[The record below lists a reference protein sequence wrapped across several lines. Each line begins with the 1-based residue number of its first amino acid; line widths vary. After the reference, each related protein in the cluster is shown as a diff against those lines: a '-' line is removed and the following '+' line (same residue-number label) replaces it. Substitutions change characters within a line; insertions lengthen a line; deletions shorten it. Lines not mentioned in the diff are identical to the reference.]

1 MPRAD
6 AVLLETV
13 INLDDAALACRVLRA
28 RGQRLVVR
36 LTPTRMVEL
45 RVPRGM
51 RIDQALTW
59 LHTRRDWLARA
70 LLRVARRP
78 APLRF
83 AGGEVHHVR
92 GVPVRLRVLRGP
104 GAVSLEPGALV
115 VRVPA
120 PGAPAS
126 VEDALR
132 RYYRGLAE
140 QEIPGRVRALGAL
153 VPGRPAPAE
162 VRVRLMR
169 RRWGSCR
176 RDGVVTLSTLLAR
189 AAPAELDYVIVHEL
203 CHLRHFD
210 HGPAFYSLLER
221 ALPDWRA
228 SRALLEALPGWPA
241 REALEAAGP

>member
-1 MPRAD
+1 MARAD
-6 AVLLETV
+6 AILLETV
-13 INLDDAALACRVLRA
+13 IDVDDAVLACRVLRA

-36 LTPTRMVEL
+36 LTPARMVEL

-51 RIDQALTW
+51 RVDQALGW

-70 LLRVARRP
+70 LARVARRP
-78 APLRF
+78 VPLRF
-83 AGGEVHHVR
+83 APGEVHHVR
-92 GVPVRLRVLRGP
+92 GVPVRLRVLRGA
-104 GAVSLEPGALV
+104 GTVSLEPGSLV

-126 VEDALR
+126 VEEALR
-132 RYYRGLAE
+132 RFYRSLAE
-140 QEIPGRVRALGAL
+140 QEIPGRVRALGTL
-153 VPGRPAPAE
+153 IPGRPAPAA

-169 RRWGSCR
+169 RRWGSCQ

-210 HGPAFYSLLER
+210 HGPGFYTLLER
-221 ALPDWRA
+221 VRPDWRA
-228 SRALLEALPGWPA
+228 SRTRLEALPGWPA
-241 REALEAAGP
+241 REALEDAYA